1 MRSAQNRSAQVMRE
15 FRDKTRELA
24 NNAKVPEVRER
35 LEKLARRYQTELEK
49 LDTSPSLAPR

>member
-1 MRSAQNRSAQVMRE
+1 MRSAQVMRE

-35 LEKLARRYQTELEK
+35 LEKLAQLYQTELEK
-49 LDTSPSLAPR
+49 LGTSPSLAPR